1 MPYNPN
7 SHHRRSI
14 RLQGYD
20 YTQAGAY
27 FVTICTHQRQHL
39 FGEIIDG
46 QMHLNLCGQVVVSRW
61 QNIPRHFSRVKLD
74 EFVLMPDHLHGII
87 VIGAGEGIA
96 FPDGGSISTKVF
108 AGNAMPLRGTGTDS
122 LGAIVQ
128 NFKSVSTRKINQINR
143 SASTPICQRNY
154 HERIISAETALHNIR
169 QYIAAN
175 PLKWEGDREDPFIP
189 TQPKAIAQK
198 QP

>member
-7 SHHRRSI
+7 IHHRRSI
-14 RLQGYD
+14 RLPGYD

-46 QMHLNLCGQVVVSRW
+46 QMYLNLCGQVVVSRW
-61 QNIPRHFSRVKLD
+61 QNIPHHFPCVKLD
-74 EFVLMPDHLHGII
+74 EFILMPDHLHGII
-87 VIGAGEGIA
+87 VIGDGQGEGIA
-96 FPDGGSISTKVF
+96 FPDGGSLDLESF
-108 AGNAMPLRGTGTDS
+108 QGNAMPLRGTETDS

-143 SASTPICQRNY
+143 SPRTPVWHRNY
-154 HERIISAETALHNIR
+154 HERIIRDETALQNIR
-169 QYIAAN
+169 RYIAAN
-175 PLKWEGDREDPFIP
+175 PSKWEGDREN
-189 TQPKAIAQK
+189 QH
-198 QP
+198 

>member
-7 SHHRRSI
+7 IHHRRSI
-14 RLQGYD
+14 RLPGYD

-61 QNIPRHFSRVKLD
+61 QNIPRHFPRVKLD

-87 VIGAGEGIA
+87 AIGGGDGEEGIA
-96 FPDGGSISTKVF
+96 FPDGESISSQVLG
-108 AGNAMPLRGTGTDS
+108 GNAMPLRGTETDS

-143 SASTPICQRNY
+143 SAGTPVWHRNY
-154 HERIISAETALHNIR
+154 HERIIRDETALHNIR
-169 QYIAAN
+169 RYIAAN
-175 PLKWEGDREDPFIP
+175 PSKWESDRR
-189 TQPKAIAQK
+189 KG
-198 QP
+198 